1 MVEINW
7 TELALQDLRDIYDYI
22 SKDSVFYA
30 DRYIDK
36 LIERVDQLESNPKSG
51 RVVPE
56 FGILTIRELIEGNYR
71 IVYQINNTRS
81 ISIIRVHHSARELK

>member
-1 MVEINW
+1 MVEISW
-7 TELALQDLRDIYDYI
+7 TELALQDLRDIFDYI
-22 SKDSVFYA
+22 AKDSVFYA

-56 FGILTIRELIEGNYR
+56 FGILTLRELIEGNYR
-71 IVYQINNTRS
+71 IVYQINSSQS

>member
-51 RVVPE
+51 R
-56 FGILTIRELIEGNYR
+56 
-71 IVYQINNTRS
+71 
-81 ISIIRVHHSARELK
+81 